1 MTATYWVARSIETSK
16 IKCYET
22 NERLPRKAL
31 SQKKKRAVVPKSML
45 WSGFTYTFQQG
56 YFFLK
61 KQTSFVV
68 CFVGCEQKKRGTTTI
83 SISVNLF
90 FRGEQTSCACALRGA
105 FVPCHVTPNLTDIM
119 SAESS

>member
-1 MTATYWVARSIETSK
+1 MTATYWDGSVDETRRADLNA
-16 IKCYET
+16 T
-22 NERLPRKAL
+22 NEGSSPRKLCLKNEPSPQSMVRIYIHL
-31 SQKKKRAVVPKSML
+31 STRILFFKKNK
-45 WSGFTYTFQQG
+45 
-56 YFFLK
+56 
-61 KQTSFVV
+61 TSFVV